1 MNKIIFK
8 PIGLIKS
15 HFKKPKDALSCC
27 EKGLKDKTTAKICV
41 YKKYQYGL
49 KEIENYSHLWVI
61 YYLNKIKRYEIIT
74 SSTPRSIK
82 NTKKVGIFASR
93 SQYRPNQIGL
103 RLVRLIKA
111 QNNQLIVESL
121 DAIDGSLVLDI
132 KPYVSGFDRP
142 KKSKDAVWYKWF
154 K

>member
-27 EKGLKDKTTAKICV
+27 EKGLKDKTT
-41 YKKYQYGL
+41 
-49 KEIENYSHLWVI
+49 
-61 YYLNKIKRYEIIT
+61 
-74 SSTPRSIK
+74 
-82 NTKKVGIFASR
+82 
-93 SQYRPNQIGL
+93 
-103 RLVRLIKA
+103 
-111 QNNQLIVESL
+111 
-121 DAIDGSLVLDI
+121 DGSLVLDI